1 MSRFRIV
8 LVALAVLLLGIQLV
22 PVNRSNP
29 PVQGELDAPADVMAV
44 VEESCYDCHSNETT
58 WPWYAY
64 VAPVSWL
71 VAHDVEEGREHLNF
85 SAWTSYDADERAD
98 KLEEIWDEVEEGK
111 MPLGKYVRLHGEAAL
126 TDADLEVLRAWTHAV
141 RADTPLPDMGKPE
154 QE

>member
-1 MSRFRIV
+1 MSKFRIF

-29 PVQGELDAPADVMAV
+29 PVQGEINAPTDVMTV
-44 VEESCYDCHSNETT
+44 LEESCYDCHSHETV

-98 KLEEIWDEVEEGK
+98 KLEEIWEEVEEGE
-111 MPLGKYVRLHGEAAL
+111 MPLGKYVRLHRDAAL
-126 TDADLEVLRAWTHAV
+126 TDADRNILESWTHAV
-141 RADTPLPDMGKPE
+141 PADTNLPDRGEPE
-154 QE
+154 HH